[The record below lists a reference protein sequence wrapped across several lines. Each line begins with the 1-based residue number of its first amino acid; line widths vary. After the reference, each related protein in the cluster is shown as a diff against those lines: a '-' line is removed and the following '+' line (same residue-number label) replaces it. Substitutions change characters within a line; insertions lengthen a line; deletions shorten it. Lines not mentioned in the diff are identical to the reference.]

1 MVNMERMEITA
12 ARRQA
17 QPIRQSKRNISASM
31 AKNKVIVPTISARL
45 WAKSVSVSAAAASSR
60 PRIRPEALASK
71 NPRGAF
77 SMWAA
82 PRFRMLAAV
91 RNAARWVHMSP
102 AKYSAIPPTAAAK
115 AIHPYRV
122 TLSASVQSGATA
134 IRSRAASQMQ
144 M

>member
-1 MVNMERMEITA
+1 
-12 ARRQA
+12 
-17 QPIRQSKRNISASM
+17 
-31 AKNKVIVPTISARL
+31 
-45 WAKSVSVSAAAASSR
+45 
-60 PRIRPEALASK
+60 
-71 NPRGAF
+71 
-77 SMWAA
+77 MWAA

-122 TLSASVQSGATA
+122 TFSASVQSGATA